1 MRCWNY
7 NLRIEGSRVSH
18 LEHMRM
24 SVRPAG
30 VGGSSRRR
38 VLIAGAGRVG
48 RQLAGRLIEH
58 WSITLLDIYQE
69 PLDLAHQMLRATN
82 PAPGNADSNARLE
95 HISYVMGDA
104 TSRLVLERAGAGTI
118 DCLVAV
124 CDEDATNLEVCRLA
138 RQSFNIPLLAAL
150 VHETDRLPQ
159 FQELGVQTVLMG
171 TSLAVAL
178 ANRIEPAVQASEG
191 LGLGHGEVVEL
202 TIPASS
208 PVLGRPLRTFAAHH
222 WLIAAVYRQG
232 NLIIPHG
239 QTCLQEDDRILL
251 VGSPLLLP
259 GIADYLRLGRAQFP
273 YPYGSRLAVALAK
286 PDEDGQIALQEARAL
301 AGQSAA
307 EGFDLLV
314 WGEGKRWKQW
324 TKPLAK
330 LLEIDSTDLPAI
342 PVFQQS
348 TDTPSE
354 QWGGLVIPHQ
364 RAGWDRRFGWRRFL
378 LAALSNWRCARSLQL
393 RPGLLLVRRLPAYAR
408 RLIRQL
414 SRWLQP
420 IGCVWSASSLL
431 ATLSGKHN
439 PGWTRAICWLCGYR
453 VIVGCHSFAPMLDV
467 TWLCVR
473 PARYWLSLTS
483 RALPGKSAYARKY
496 CCLVAALYRWSIYH
510 SLVEQARWTACG
522 GLRDVVWSLAGQSA
536 SSDGSARCLYQCAG
550 TIWIYSLALS
560 CGAGSGFCAGGA
572 RREARRTAQRHLCGG
587 CSPGWRDSSLC
598 TWARPGLW
606 SDHWCYLDRRCSR
619 YPARDRVEP
628 LAFWSGCLDEW
639 SYRRIP
645 DDPGID
651 GLQLASPV
659 WGSAPDCAGSG
670 ETLALAAHRL
680 AGITIAERRGL
691 VVPTSVPAPCRF

>member
-1 MRCWNY
+1 M
-7 NLRIEGSRVSH
+7 SH

-364 RAGWDRRFGWRRFL
+364 RAGWDRRFGWRRTL
-378 LAALSNWRCARSLQL
+378 LDEALAYTNKPILVARGAFPYRQVVVLIRSDQPMPGGVASLRGVQAALSVGSALKLEVRAFIATAPRFIAGEAVASIRQEIDQAIVTLAATYRMRLERQQL
-393 RPGLLLVRRLPAYAR
+393 IGNPIRETQSRLDPRDLLVVRVPRHSRLSFFRPD
-408 RLIRQL
+408 
-414 SRWLQP
+414 
-420 IGCVWSASSLL
+420 
-431 ATLSGKHN
+431 
-439 PGWTRAICWLCGYR
+439 
-453 VIVGCHSFAPMLDV
+453 VG
-467 TWLCVR
+467 
-473 PARYWLSLTS
+473 RY
-483 RALPGKSAYARKY
+483 
-496 CCLVAALYRWSIYH
+496 
-510 SLVEQARWTACG
+510 
-522 GLRDVVWSLAGQSA
+522 
-536 SSDGSARCLYQCAG
+536 
-550 TIWIYSLALS
+550 LAL
-560 CGAGSGFCAGGA
+560 CAP
-572 RREARRTAQRHLCGG
+572 
-587 CSPGWRDSSLC
+587 CS
-598 TWARPGLW
+598 
-606 SDHWCYLDRRCSR
+606 
-619 YPARDRVEP
+619 V
-628 LAFWSGCLDEW
+628 
-639 SYRRIP
+639 
-645 DDPGID
+645 
-651 GLQLASPV
+651 
-659 WGSAPDCAGSG
+659 
-670 ETLALAAHRL
+670 
-680 AGITIAERRGL
+680 L
-691 VVPTSVPAPCRF
+691 VVPDE